1 MSDFD
6 TLCKVFETMD
16 NDLYNDILAEK
27 SANVIQGLAGLTDDG
42 VDALTIYSDFIL
54 CAIAADG
61 KLTEDEFQFL
71 KPILDALLEKDATF
85 GDAQKIF
92 YDNGLHESKD
102 YKKSMDM
109 MVDIIG
115 TVSPELK
122 DDIVLLC
129 LMVCAVDGEVS
140 DEEKNWIKQLIE

>member
-16 NDLYNDILAEK
+16 ADLYNDIVAEK
-27 SANVIQGLAGLTDDG
+27 SAKIIDGLVDLTEDG
-42 VDALTIYSDFIL
+42 VDGLTIYADFII
-54 CAIAADG
+54 CAVAADG
-61 KLTEDEFQFL
+61 KLTEDEYLFL
-71 KPILDALLEKDATF
+71 KPILDALLEKDTTF

-92 YDNGLHESKD
+92 YDSGLHEPKD
-102 YKKSMDM
+102 YKKSMDL

-115 TVSPELK
+115 AVSPELK

-140 DEEKNWIKQLIE
+140 DEEKKWIRQLIE

>member
-16 NDLYNDILAEK
+16 ADLYNDIVAEK
-27 SANVIQGLAGLTDDG
+27 SAQVIDGLVGLTENGIDG
-42 VDALTIYSDFIL
+42 LTIYADFIM
-54 CAIAADG
+54 CAVAADG
-61 KLTEDEFQFL
+61 KLTEEEYVFL
-71 KPILDALLEKDATF
+71 KPILDALLEKDTTF

-92 YDNGLHESKD
+92 YDSGLHEPKD
-102 YKKSMDM
+102 YKKSMDL

-115 TVSPELK
+115 TLSPGLK

-140 DEEKNWIKQLIE
+140 DEEKKWIRQLIE